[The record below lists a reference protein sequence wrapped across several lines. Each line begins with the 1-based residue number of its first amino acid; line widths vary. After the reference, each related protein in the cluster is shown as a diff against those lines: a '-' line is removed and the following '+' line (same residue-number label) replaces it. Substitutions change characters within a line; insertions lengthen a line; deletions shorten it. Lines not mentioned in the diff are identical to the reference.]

1 MDKNVEGTAL
11 QNESILLYGS
21 CGKCD
26 ETDAK
31 KSDILTTTIGSFGK
45 WQFRIVVLMS
55 LLKIPI
61 AWVQLGIVFI
71 APTTTEFWCKPPKQ
85 FMNLSKSEWK
95 SMISV
100 NDDLLNITK
109 ISSSCFMKNVVEPNS
124 DNLIIPCKWGY
135 EYNRTEMSSSIISE
149 WDLVCDKSFLVE
161 ILQMCVMLAILL
173 GMPIFGPAADKFGR
187 KIVLM
192 TSIWLQTLFGLA
204 STLSPWFPGFFI
216 FRFLSS
222 LSTSGIMIVSF
233 VMCIEVSSNASRS
246 TIIVLHGIPFGLG
259 FSLMGLLA
267 YFIRDW
273 RVLLIVQYVC
283 CALYCCYYWF
293 VPESPRWLLAVDRK
307 EEAVEILEHAAT
319 VNRKDVSAIKKTID
333 AYHYVDPEKHMIL
346 KALKVY
352 PKFRG
357 RTLILSLN
365 WLAIGCLY
373 FGLYQLA
380 GTLSENIYVSVCI
393 TGLIS
398 IPSNLIAVYIVR
410 GCGRKLAM
418 ALSSLFTGVCIFASM
433 ATVYSNSFWAS
444 VSFFGCAM
452 FGLIIL
458 YSVVHLFT
466 GELYPTTLRNSASGL
481 NMMFA
486 KVGGMVSPFIIGTGA
501 IFWYVPFVTF
511 GTVAMLMPLLL
522 IPLPETKNMELPE
535 LANDIEKHGT

>member
-1 MDKNVEGTAL
+1 MCVSVTTGMDKNVEGTAL

-26 ETDAK
+26 QTDAK
-31 KSDILTTTIGSFGK
+31 NSDILTTTIGSFGK
-45 WQFRIVVLMS
+45 WQCRIVVLMS
-55 LLKIPI
+55 LLKVPI
-61 AWVQLGIVFI
+61 GWVQLVIVFI
-71 APTTTEFWCKPPKQ
+71 APSTTEFWCKPPKQ
-85 FMNLSKSEWK
+85 FTNLSQSEWK
-95 SMISV
+95 SLISV
-100 NDDLLNITK
+100 SENDLQNITK

-124 DNLIIPCKWGY
+124 ETLIIPCNWGY
-135 EYNRTEMSSSIISE
+135 EYNRTEMSSSIITE

-161 ILQMCVMLAILL
+161 VLQMCVMLAILL

-233 VMCIEVSSNASRS
+233 VLCIEVTSNATRS
-246 TIIVLHGIPFGLG
+246 TVMVLQGIPFGLG

-273 RVLLIVQYVC
+273 RILLIVQYVC
-283 CALYCCYYWF
+283 CALFCSYYWF

-307 EEAVEILEHAAT
+307 EEAVEILEHAAM
-319 VNRKDVSAIKKTID
+319 VNGKDVSTIKKTID

-352 PKFRG
+352 PRFRG

-373 FGLYQLA
+373 FGLYQLS
-380 GTLSENIYVSVCI
+380 GMLSGNIYVSVCI

-398 IPSNLIAVYIVR
+398 IPSNLTAMYIVR
-410 GCGRKLAM
+410 ECGRKLAM
-418 ALSSLFTGVCIFASM
+418 ALSSLFTGVCLFASM
-433 ATVYSNSFWAS
+433 TAVYGNSFWAS
-444 VSFFGCAM
+444 VCFFGCAM

-466 GELYPTTLRNSASGL
+466 GETYPTTLRNSASGL

-486 KVGGMVSPFIIGTGA
+486 KVGGMVSPFIIGAGA
-501 IFWYVPFVTF
+501 VC
-511 GTVAMLMPLLL
+511 
-522 IPLPETKNMELPE
+522 
-535 LANDIEKHGT
+535 